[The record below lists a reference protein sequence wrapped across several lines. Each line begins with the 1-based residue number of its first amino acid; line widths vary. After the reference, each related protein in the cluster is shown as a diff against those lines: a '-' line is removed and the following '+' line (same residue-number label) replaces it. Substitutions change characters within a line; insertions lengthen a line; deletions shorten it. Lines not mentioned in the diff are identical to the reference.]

1 MFSFFKTDPVQDII
15 KQYPHPVD
23 QFILFLREG
32 HTDAIQK
39 FITCYTDIYKQALT
53 NGVNA
58 AEANGKEFGADDSV
72 NIAQKMADTYWSNS
86 DEPRLVQGT
95 DADIKAGEALFDQ
108 AYGEYSKAIAQW
120 DKYCAKHKLEGNE
133 EAKQR
138 PAKIIHLQNALKIL
152 EPLLSQMNKQEA
164 IAQPSPGKS
173 A

>member
-32 HTDAIQK
+32 HTDATQK
-39 FITCYTDIYKQALT
+39 FVTCYTDIYKQALT
-53 NGVNA
+53 NGVKE

-72 NIAQKMADTYWSNS
+72 SIAEKMADKYWSNS
-86 DEPRLVQGT
+86 DEPRRVQGT
-95 DADIKAGEALFDQ
+95 DADIKAGEALFDKTYEAYSQ
-108 AYGEYSKAIAQW
+108 AIKVWSKH
-120 DKYCAKHKLEGNE
+120 CSKHNLEGNE

-138 PAKIIHLQNALKIL
+138 PAEIIHLQNALKIL
-152 EPLLSQMNKQEA
+152 EPLLSNAQKV